1 MAKEIANDLLEISA
15 VELNPENPYTWASGL
30 RSPIYTDNRLIM
42 SHPQTRDRVEQAMA
56 ETIRREF
63 PEAEVIAGTATA
75 GIPHASIVAH
85 ILGLPMIYVRSSAK
99 DHGKR
104 NGIEG
109 DLNKG
114 TKVVMI
120 EDLIS
125 TGKSVLQAAEAV
137 EDAGAEVIGCVAIFN
152 YLLNQSKEA
161 FSKVNY
167 PLVTLTDYQI
177 LINVATEDPALNQ
190 YKETLEHWY
199 QDPKTWSKQ
208 FKSFKY

>member
-1 MAKEIANDLLEISA
+1 MTNKIAEEIASNLLKIGA
-15 VELNPENPYTWASGL
+15 VELNPKNPYTWASGL
-30 RSPIYTDNRLIM
+30 LAPIYTDNRLII
-42 SHPQTRDRVEQAMA
+42 SYPQTRSRVEEAMA

-85 ILGLPMIYVRSSAK
+85 ILDLPMIYVRSNAK
-99 DHGKR
+99 EHGKR

-109 DLNKG
+109 DLNKR

-125 TGKSVLQAAEAV
+125 TGKSVLQAAGAV
-137 EDAGAEVIGCVAIFN
+137 EEAGAEVVGCVAIFN

-161 FSKVNY
+161 FSKVDY
-167 PLVTLTDYQI
+167 PLVTLTDYQV
-177 LINVATEDPALNQ
+177 LIDVATENPALNQ
-190 YKETLEHWY
+190 YKETLEQWY
-199 QDPKTWSKQ
+199 QDPETWSNQ
-208 FKSFKY
+208 FK